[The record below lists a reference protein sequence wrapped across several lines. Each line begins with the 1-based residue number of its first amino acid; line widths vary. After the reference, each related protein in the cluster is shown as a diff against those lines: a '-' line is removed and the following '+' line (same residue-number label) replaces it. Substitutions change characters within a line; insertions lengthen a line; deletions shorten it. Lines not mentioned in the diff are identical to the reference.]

1 MTVVKLHGATA
12 VGNVTVAPETFR
24 CWQSPTCGHLLS
36 WRSPND
42 STERS
47 VLLARMRRLDV
58 STAEK
63 DAGTWAAV
71 KEAGTYRQVAIRSRL
86 EDELVVLVI
95 ILLGRLSGNMSALV

>member
-63 DAGTWAAV
+63 DVGTSATTSQAAHSRARLAV
-71 KEAGTYRQVAIRSRL
+71 SQPSANSTTDADAECIR
-86 EDELVVLVI
+86 
-95 ILLGRLSGNMSALV
+95 